1 MWNALRGN
9 QLHGHKFRRQ
19 AVIGE
24 RIVDFFCPSL
34 GLVVEIDGDTH
45 DGESDAV
52 ADQLML
58 REHGFRTVRYSNS
71 EVMQNLDGVLEDL
84 SLVLDNAPDRWARDQ
99 STTPRPPPLKRRG
112 SSIADALRLAATC
125 LAPVSDTA
133 RLDAE
138 LLMANALGISRSD
151 MLLRAM
157 RDPAPEGFEE
167 LIARRLGH
175 EPVAYITGS
184 AEFYGLELQVSPAV
198 LIPRGDSE
206 TLIEAAREHFGT
218 RAPPQRI
225 LDLGTGSGAL
235 LLAALSL
242 WPDAEGIGVDASLEA
257 LMVAIANAQRHAN
270 TPIGVVGDGQ
280 GELPPFR
287 ADRGMARFIQ
297 RDWTMRGWR
306 RNLGTFD
313 LILCNPPYV
322 EDDAALEPQ
331 VREHEP
337 ASALFAGP
345 EGLDDYRILVPQI
358 GHLLTDGGIAIF
370 EIGATQQDAVCTI
383 ARNQGFTVRF
393 CNDLANRPRAAI
405 VSQSF

>member
-1 MWNALRGN
+1 MSEAPSSVGEAIRE
-9 QLHGHKFRRQ
+9 
-19 AVIGE
+19 AVE
-24 RIVDFFCPSL
+24 
-34 GLVVEIDGDTH
+34 T
-45 DGESDAV
+45 
-52 ADQLML
+52 
-58 REHGFRTVRYSNS
+58 
-71 EVMQNLDGVLEDL
+71 
-84 SLVLDNAPDRWARDQ
+84 
-99 STTPRPPPLKRRG
+99 
-112 SSIADALRLAATC
+112 
-125 LAPVSDTA
+125 LAPASDTA

-138 LLMANALGISRSD
+138 LLMAHALGLSRSD

-157 RDPAPEGFEE
+157 RDPAPEGFEA
-167 LIARRLGH
+167 LVARRLAH

-184 AEFYGLELQVSPAV
+184 AEFYGLDLQVSPAV

-206 TLIEAAREHFGT
+206 TLIEAAREHFAE
-218 RAPPQRI
+218 RPPPARI

-242 WPDAEGIGVDASLEA
+242 WPEAEGIGVDASLEA
-257 LMVAIANAQRHAN
+257 LTVAIANAQRHAN
-270 TPIGVVGDGQ
+270 TPIGVVGAGQ

-297 RDWTMRGWR
+297 RDWTSRGWR
-306 RNLGTFD
+306 SDLGTFD

-358 GHLLTDGGIAIF
+358 GHLLTEGGIAIF
-370 EIGATQQDAVCTI
+370 EIGATQQDAVCAI
-383 ARNQGFTVRF
+383 ARNQGFTARF